1 MRTDHVR
8 RCMMSYVRVG
18 LLMDLGLV
26 LDGLVEVGYVRLTSG
41 YVVVQMAGILSKHL
55 GRRQVQEVPVA

>member
-8 RCMMSYVRVG
+8 RCMMGYVRVG

-26 LDGLVEVGYVRLTSG
+26 LDGLVEVGYVRLTTG
-41 YVVVQMAGILSKHL
+41 YVIFQMAGILS
-55 GRRQVQEVPVA
+55 